1 MLSAGF
7 VFRYLQSVEVSAQ
20 NSVVAIMCEQCEADF
35 IWETKTEVSFSRN
48 HHKSNPFQIWWIY
61 ASSIYFLTIEF

>member
-48 HHKSNPFQIWWIY
+48 HHKSNPFQI
-61 ASSIYFLTIEF
+61 